1 MKTVQVKDVV
11 FNEGRPK
18 ICVPL
23 VGKTKQEI
31 ITEVEMLENVA
42 FDLAE
47 LRVDFFEDVEQ
58 LEQVGALLA
67 EINSIYKK
75 PLLFTFRTKKEGG
88 ERELSLNR
96 YFELNRFAI
105 QTGLVDMVD
114 LELFSSETD
123 IIGLIAEAKEK
134 NVKVVL
140 SSHDFFRT
148 PAKEEII
155 ARLVKMQQLGA
166 DITKIAVMPQSE
178 EDVLTLLAAT
188 LEMKKK
194 QADRPCITMSMGKL
208 GAISR
213 LAGEL
218 FGSCLTFAAAK
229 DVSAPGQVSVRDVRS
244 ILEILALD

>member
-114 LELFSSETD
+114 LELFSSEAD

-155 ARLVKMQQLGA
+155 ARLLKMQQLGA

-178 EDVLTLLAAT
+178 EDVLPLLAA
-188 LEMKKK
+188 
-194 QADRPCITMSMGKL
+194 A
-208 GAISR
+208 
-213 LAGEL
+213 
-218 FGSCLTFAAAK
+218 
-229 DVSAPGQVSVRDVRS
+229 
-244 ILEILALD
+244 